1 MEPIRVLLVDDH
13 ALFRQGLRR
22 LLEDQPDFEIVGEAA
37 TGLQAV
43 ERAGELMPDVILMDI
58 YMPESDGLEATR
70 AIRARLPYARIV
82 MLTVSDE
89 DHNLFEAIKA
99 GAQGYVLKK
108 IEPRELY
115 EKVRSA
121 ARGEAPLSPQ
131 MAPRLIA
138 EFARLA
144 AHGSGDEVDSLTP
157 REHDVLGAV
166 ARGLSNKEIAAALG
180 LSEYTVRNHLRNIME
195 KLHLRNRTEAATFAL
210 RRGLAPSEE
219 S

>member
-1 MEPIRVLLVDDH
+1 MEPIRVMLVDDH
-13 ALFRQGLRR
+13 MLFRRGLRR
-22 LLEDQPDFEIVGEAA
+22 LLEDQAGFEVVGEAA
-37 TGLQAV
+37 TGAEAI
-43 ERAGELMPDVILMDI
+43 ERACELMPDVILMDI
-58 YMPESDGLEATR
+58 YMPEGNGLEATR

-108 IEPRELY
+108 IEPQELY
-115 EKVRSA
+115 DKVRSA

-144 AHGSGDEVDSLTP
+144 AQHGAGEGDALTP
-157 REHDVLGAV
+157 REHQVLAAV
-166 ARGLSNKEIAAALG
+166 AQGLSNKEIAASLG
-180 LSEYTVRNHLRNIME
+180 LSEYTIRNHLRNILE
-195 KLHLRNRTEAATFAL
+195 KLHLRNRTEAATYAV
-210 RRGLAPSEE
+210 RRRLTPPEE
-219 S
+219 P

>member
-37 TGLQAV
+37 NGREAV

-58 YMPESDGLEATR
+58 YMPDSDGLEATR
-70 AIRARLPYARIV
+70 AIRTRLPYARIV

-144 AHGSGDEVDSLTP
+144 AQDSGDAVDVLTP

-166 ARGLSNKEIAAALG
+166 ARGLSNKEIAASLG

-195 KLHLRNRTEAATFAL
+195 KFHLRNRTEAATFAL

-219 S
+219 P

>member
-22 LLEDQPDFEIVGEAA
+22 QLEDQPDFEIVGEAA
-37 TGLQAV
+37 TGREAV
-43 ERAGELMPDVILMDI
+43 ERASELMPDVILMDI
-58 YMPESDGLEATR
+58 YMPDVDGLEATR
-70 AIRARLPYARIV
+70 TIRTRLPYSRIV

-115 EKVRSA
+115 EKVRGA
-121 ARGEAPLSPQ
+121 ARGESPLSPQ

-144 AHGSGDEVDSLTP
+144 AQGGEGDVDALTP
-157 REHDVLGAV
+157 REHDVLSAV

-195 KLHLRNRTEAATFAL
+195 KLHLRNRTEAATYAV
-210 RRGLAPSEE
+210 RRGLAPADEL
-219 S
+219 

>member
-1 MEPIRVLLVDDH
+1 MEPIRVMLVDDH

-22 LLEDQPDFEIVGEAA
+22 LLEDQPDFEVIGEAA
-37 TGLQAV
+37 TGSEAI
-43 ERAGELMPDVILMDI
+43 ERAADLMPDVILMDI
-58 YMPESDGLEATR
+58 YMPAGDGLEATR
-70 AIRARLPYARIV
+70 AIRGQLPYARIV

-108 IEPRELY
+108 IEPQDLY
-115 EKVRSA
+115 DKVRSA

-131 MAPRLIA
+131 MVPKLIA
-138 EFARLA
+138 EFARLTSSSA
-144 AHGSGDEVDSLTP
+144 GGGVEALTR
-157 REHDVLGAV
+157 REHDVLAAV
-166 ARGLSNKEIAAALG
+166 ARGFSNKEIAASLG

-210 RRGLAPSEE
+210 RRRLTPPEGS
-219 S
+219 

>member
-1 MEPIRVLLVDDH
+1 MEPIRVMLADDH

-22 LLEDQPDFEIVGEAA
+22 LLEDQPDFEVVGEAA
-37 TGLQAV
+37 TGREAV
-43 ERAGELMPDVILMDI
+43 ERASEVMPDVILMDI
-58 YMPESDGLEATR
+58 YMPEGDGLEATR
-70 AIRARLPYARIV
+70 AIRVQLPYVRIV
-82 MLTVSDE
+82 MLTVSDD

-99 GAQGYVLKK
+99 GAVGYVLKK
-108 IEPRELY
+108 IDPQALY
-115 EKVRSA
+115 EKVRGA

-144 AHGSGDEVDSLTP
+144 AQGGGDHGDPLTP
-157 REHDVLGAV
+157 REHDVLAAV

-180 LSEYTVRNHLRNIME
+180 LSEYTVRNYLRNIME
-195 KLHLRNRTEAATFAL
+195 KLHLRNRTEVATFAV

>member
-1 MEPIRVLLVDDH
+1 MEPIRVMLVDDH

-37 TGLQAV
+37 TGREAV
-43 ERAGELMPDVILMDI
+43 ERASEIMPDVILMDI
-58 YMPESDGLEATR
+58 YMPEGDGLEATR

-89 DHNLFEAIKA
+89 DHNLFEAIKV
-99 GAQGYVLKK
+99 GAHGYVLKK

-115 EKVRSA
+115 ETVRSA

-144 AHGSGDEVDSLTP
+144 SQGGGSEVDALTP
-157 REHDVLGAV
+157 REHDVLAAV
-166 ARGLSNKEIAAALG
+166 AQGLSNKEIAASLG

-195 KLHLRNRTEAATFAL
+195 KLHLRNRTEAATFAF
-210 RRGLAPSEE
+210 RSGLAPSEE